1 MSKKSPQ
8 DVVIQS
14 VPAQCA
20 TVTTHDLSD
29 RVFLHAVEQ
38 SDVAIS
44 ITDPNANIL
53 YVNPAF
59 TRVTGYAPAD
69 VVGRNESLLSNKT
82 TPPEVYKSLWL
93 NISRGKPW
101 SGRLV
106 NKRRDS
112 SRYLAE
118 LTITP
123 VADEN
128 GVIANY
134 LGMHRDLTD
143 LHKLEC
149 QVRNQKLLIESVVD
163 SAPMVLALLDA
174 DDRLVL
180 DNQEYKKLQA
190 DLAMAEPA
198 PLFMAALRASLG
210 DALTFKPGE
219 VRTGSAF
226 LDRDVRIDLG
236 AARPPRWFS
245 CSGVWVE
252 VHDDHADAFFDGGS
266 HQYLLLVAKET
277 TTLRTEEEKARR
289 SALQA
294 LVADEERINA
304 LRESLSAAIFQ
315 LEGPL
320 NMMTSAVGM
329 LARRSPDDPMTV
341 ALNEAINSGEAALEK
356 LRAMIPAQSVEAATS
371 TNLNE
376 LLRSVLD
383 LATPRLLAAGIR
395 VAWQP
400 QTVLPPIQGYP
411 KQLLMLFKA
420 LVDNAIEAMSAR
432 GWRERELSVS
442 TRLQGGDVEVIV
454 ADSGPGVPANMQ
466 LKVFEPFF
474 TTKLSGG
481 RHMGTGLAIAQQAV
495 IDHGGAINIEPADAG
510 CRLRVLLPVQR

>member
-1 MSKKSPQ
+1 MNTKSPQ
-8 DVVIQS
+8 DALIQS

-20 TVTTHDLSD
+20 SATVHDLSD

-44 ITDPNANIL
+44 ITDPHANIL

-59 TRVTGYAPAD
+59 TRVTGYTPAD

-82 TPPEVYKSLWL
+82 TPPEVYKALWL

-106 NKRRDS
+106 NKRCDG

-118 LTITP
+118 LSITP
-123 VADEN
+123 VADDT

-143 LHKLEC
+143 MHKLEC
-149 QVRNQKLLIESVVD
+149 QVRNQKELIESVVD
-163 SAPMVLALLDA
+163 SAPMVLALLDSE
-174 DDRLVL
+174 DRLVL
-180 DNQEYKKLQA
+180 DNQAYKKLQA
-190 DLAMAEPA
+190 DLGMAEPA
-198 PLFMAALRASLG
+198 PLFMAALRAMLG
-210 DALTFKPGE
+210 DALSWGAGD
-219 VRTGSAF
+219 VRNGSAF

-236 AARPPRWFS
+236 ASRPPRWFS
-245 CSGVWVE
+245 CSGVWVD
-252 VHDDHADAFFDGGS
+252 VCDDHADAFFDGGS
-266 HQYLLLVAKET
+266 HHYLLLVAKET

-289 SALQA
+289 AALQA
-294 LVADEERINA
+294 LVAEEERIND

-320 NMMTSAVGM
+320 NMMSSAVGM
-329 LARRSPDDPMTV
+329 LNRRSPEDPMAV
-341 ALNEAINSGEAALEK
+341 ALSEAIGSGEAALET
-356 LRAMIPAQSVEAATS
+356 LRTMIPAPSVEAATA

-420 LVDNAIEAMSAR
+420 LMDNAIEAMSVR
-432 GWRERELSVS
+432 GWRERELMVS
-442 TRLQGGDVEVIV
+442 TRLLNGDVEVIV
-454 ADSGPGVPANMQ
+454 ADSGPGIPAHLQ

-474 TTKLSGG
+474 TTKRDGG
-481 RHMGTGLAIAQQAV
+481 RHLGTGLAIAQQAV